1 MVSTKQEAPNSSKVI
16 EILAQTIGNPIEMK
30 KSDFM
35 IGLVCDQ
42 NGNVQE
48 NIKKMVV
55 GGNYYFLAYNE
66 ITSDVNKGV
75 PDYKELPKYIVPFEL
90 TISKDKNFETA
101 FTWLR
106 AGVNAFAT
114 IMGEGI
120 YAQDHSEAQI
130 KGSLKYSN
138 AVLNNPKMYLGSYT
152 KDNELAFVMTV
163 SDK

>member
-1 MVSTKQEAPNSSKVI
+1 MVTTKQHVPDTSKII
-16 EILAQTIGNPIEMK
+16 EILAQTIGNPIVMK

-42 NGNVQE
+42 NGKVQE
-48 NIKKMVV
+48 NVKSMVM
-55 GGNYYFLAYNE
+55 GGNYYFLAYTE
-66 ITSDVNKGV
+66 ITSDANKGV

-90 TISKDKNFETA
+90 TISKDKNFDTA

-130 KGSLKYSN
+130 KGSLKYNN
-138 AVLNNPKMYLGSYT
+138 AVLNNPKMYIGSYT
-152 KDNELAFVMTV
+152 KDSELAFVMTV